1 MPGGAAPRA
10 LLGVLALIM
19 AISLAIVP
27 VVEARPKDKGDG
39 KKDRAAEETV
49 PAGESGQTDV
59 VYVEDAAPT
68 DQSLTAAGAP
78 DVSNERTLLDLDADG
93 DYIPDALDN
102 CPNVQNPDQADAD
115 GDGNGDSCMVYQD
128 SDGDTVPDK
137 QDNCPNIATSDFSDR
152 DGDGVGDSCD
162 KSPDGIEP
170 EPEPVPELGG
180 EGGEGGTEA
189 PAPENGE
196 NLNGVEVERDGRA
209 RSRQRERTDIS
220 KPVITTG
227 LDAEVDGSN
236 AEAEGSDAEAEG
248 IGGPPAQDATSYEEP
263 TRDNPRRNEE
273 LIAEAA
279 ASGELFAPPESPPVP
294 QRAWDE
300 EATSDAAEWDSIVK
314 IDSGA
319 TDDAESAGQRL
330 ADNEPNDRG
339 PQDARGGGGNQGQR
353 AQSNEDVEDS
363 QFARGWVRAKLL
375 LQEELPDDGQESG
388 DAAGEGDATEG
399 STADGGQEESV
410 PVPVENGLVFTGAEN
425 DDESASERDLTSET
439 GDAEESPNL
448 EDEAE
453 PEVADEPEDEPEL
466 LDQEVEP
473 LDEETAFRNDRRDTS
488 DTGNRDD
495 DGASRKDGSRR
506 DGSSRAAAAAAPER
520 QRADAN
526 TDEPRPNTQEKDK
539 ERRDRRNQEI
549 AADAGGWSDDRFF
562 EGGSALDW
570 RGSYGV
576 AGTDDTDLYLTQRS
590 GAGPGKR
597 RGFDYAIPVDGNGVY
612 LVRLFF
618 AEPYWGSPGG
628 PDGGSGLRIFSV
640 TAEGETMLE
649 DLDVFAEVGALTAL
663 VKQGE
668 VDVQDGELNLS
679 FIASEGEPIVAAIE
693 ILRPAQ

>member
-19 AISLAIVP
+19 AIAIAIVP
-27 VVEARPKDKGDG
+27 VVEARPKDRGDG
-39 KKDRAAEETV
+39 KNDRVAEETV

-68 DQSLTAAGAP
+68 EQLPTSSGAP
-78 DVSNERTLLDLDADG
+78 EASNEPTLLELDADG

-102 CPNVQNPDQADAD
+102 CPSVQNPDQADAD
-115 GDGNGDSCMVYQD
+115 GDGSGDPCTVYQD

-137 QDNCPNIATSDFSDR
+137 QDNCPNIATSDFTDR
-152 DGDGVGDSCD
+152 DGDGIGDSCD

-170 EPEPVPELGG
+170 EPEPVPELGDQAG
-180 EGGEGGTEA
+180 EGETEA

-227 LDAEVDGSN
+227 SDVEGDGSN
-236 AEAEGSDAEAEG
+236 AEAESSDAEAEG

-263 TRDNPRRNEE
+263 ARDNPRRNEE
-273 LIAEAA
+273 LVAEAA
-279 ASGELFAPPESPPVP
+279 ASGELFAPPEPPPVP

-300 EATSDAAEWDSIVK
+300 EATLDTAEWDSIIK

-319 TDDAESAGQRL
+319 TDDAELAGQRL
-330 ADNEPNDRG
+330 TDNEPNDQG
-339 PQDARGGGGNQGQR
+339 PRVARGGTGNQEQR
-353 AQSNEDVEDS
+353 AQSNEDVDDS

-375 LQEELPDDGQESG
+375 LQEELPGDGQG
-388 DAAGEGDATEG
+388 LDDVAPDGEPTEG
-399 STADGGQEESV
+399 SAASNEQQGSA

-425 DDESASERDLTSET
+425 DEEPPSERDLDAET
-439 GDAEESPNL
+439 GDAEEAPNL
-448 EDEAE
+448 DDEAE
-453 PEVADEPEDEPEL
+453 SEDAAEPEDEPEL
-466 LDQEVEP
+466 LDQEVET
-473 LDEETAFRNDRRDTS
+473 LDEETATRNDRQDS
-488 DTGNRDD
+488 NVNGNR
-495 DGASRKDGSRR
+495 GQESASRKDGSRR

-520 QRADAN
+520 QRAAVN
-526 TDEPRPNTQEKDK
+526 ADEPPQNTREKET
-539 ERRDRRNQEI
+539 ERRDRRNQET
-549 AADAGGWSDDRFF
+549 ATEAGGWSDDTYF

-576 AGTDDTDLYLTQRS
+576 AGTDDADLYLTQRS

-612 LVRLFF
+612 LVRLYF

-628 PDGGSGLRIFSV
+628 PDGVPGQRVFSV
-640 TAEGETMLE
+640 TAEGETMFE

-668 VDVQDGELNLS
+668 LDVQDGELNLS

-693 ILRPAQ
+693 ILQPVQ

>member
-19 AISLAIVP
+19 AIALAIVP
-27 VVEARPKDKGDG
+27 VVEARPKDKGNG
-39 KKDRAAEETV
+39 KKDRVAEETV
-49 PAGESGQTDV
+49 PAGESGQADV

-68 DQSLTAAGAP
+68 EQSLTAAGAP
-78 DVSNERTLLDLDADG
+78 DVSNEPTLLELDADG

-115 GDGNGDSCMVYQD
+115 GDGAGDSCMVYQD
-128 SDGDTVPDK
+128 TDGDTVPDK

-180 EGGEGGTEA
+180 EGGEGETEA

-227 LDAEVDGSN
+227 SDAEVDGSN
-236 AEAEGSDAEAEG
+236 AEAEGSDLEAEG

-279 ASGELFAPPESPPVP
+279 ASGELFAPPEPPPVP

-300 EATSDAAEWDSIVK
+300 EATLDAAEWNSIIK

-330 ADNEPNDRG
+330 ADNEPNDRE
-339 PQDARGGGGNQGQR
+339 PREARGGSGNQEQR
-353 AQSNEDVEDS
+353 VQLNEDVEDS

-375 LQEELPDDGQESG
+375 LQEELPGDEQGLGDD
-388 DAAGEGDATEG
+388 AGEAEVTEG
-399 STADGGQEESV
+399 SAVGGGFEGTA

-425 DDESASERDLTSET
+425 DDESARERDPASET
-439 GDAEESPNL
+439 GDAGEGSDL
-448 EDEAE
+448 GDEDKPAG
-453 PEVADEPEDEPEL
+453 AARPEDEPEL

-473 LDEETAFRNDRRDTS
+473 LDEETVSRNDRRNNN
-488 DTGNRDD
+488 DTGDRDEG
-495 DGASRKDGSRR
+495 GASRKDGSRR

-520 QRADAN
+520 QRADVN
-526 TDEPRPNTQEKDK
+526 TNEPSQNTREKDK
-539 ERRDRRNQEI
+539 EPRERRNQDV
-549 AADAGGWSDDRFF
+549 AANAGGWSDDHFF

-576 AGTDDTDLYLTQRS
+576 AGTDDADLYLTQRS

-597 RGFDYAIPVDGNGVY
+597 RGFDYAIPVDANGVY
-612 LVRLFF
+612 LVRLYF
-618 AEPYWGSPGG
+618 AEPYWGAPGG
-628 PDGGSGLRIFSV
+628 PTGDPGQRIFSV
-640 TAEGETMLE
+640 TVEGETMLE

-663 VKQGE
+663 VKQDE

-679 FIASEGEPIVAAIE
+679 FTASEGEPIVAAIE
-693 ILRPAQ
+693 

>member
-1 MPGGAAPRA
+1 MPGGAAART
-10 LLGVLALIM
+10 LLGVLALLI
-19 AISLAIVP
+19 AIALAIVP
-27 VVEARPKDKGDG
+27 VVEARPKDKRDG
-39 KKDRAAEETV
+39 KKDRVAEETV
-49 PAGESGQTDV
+49 PAGESGQADV

-68 DQSLTAAGAP
+68 EQSLTAAGAP
-78 DVSNERTLLDLDADG
+78 DVANEPTLLELDADG

-102 CPNVQNPDQADAD
+102 CPNAQNPDQADAD

-180 EGGEGGTEA
+180 QAGEGETEP

-196 NLNGVEVERDGRA
+196 NLNGVEVERDGRT

-227 LDAEVDGSN
+227 SEAEVDGSD
-236 AEAEGSDAEAEG
+236 AGAEGSELEAEG

-263 TRDNPRRNEE
+263 ARDNPRRNEE

-279 ASGELFAPPESPPVP
+279 ASGELFAPPEPPPVP

-300 EATSDAAEWDSIVK
+300 EATPDAAEWDSIIK
-314 IDSGA
+314 IDSGSA
-319 TDDAESAGQRL
+319 DDAESAGQRL
-330 ADNEPNDRG
+330 ADNEPNDREPRDTLGG
-339 PQDARGGGGNQGQR
+339 PGNQDQR
-353 AQSNEDVEDS
+353 AQSNEDVDDS

-375 LQEELPDDGQESG
+375 LQEELPGNDQGSDDAADEDEAREGSAADDGR
-388 DAAGEGDATEG
+388 
-399 STADGGQEESV
+399 EESA

-425 DDESASERDLTSET
+425 DDESASERDLASET
-439 GDAEESPNL
+439 GDAEEAP
-448 EDEAE
+448 DPDDAAE
-453 PEVADEPEDEPEL
+453 PEDATEPEDEPEL

-473 LDEETAFRNDRRDTS
+473 LDEERASRNDRRES
-488 DTGNRDD
+488 NDTGNRDEE
-495 DGASRKDGSRR
+495 GASRKDGSRR

-520 QRADAN
+520 QRADA
-526 TDEPRPNTQEKDK
+526 DPGAPRQSSRAKDK
-539 ERRDRRNQEI
+539 ERNDRRGQEI
-549 AADAGGWSDDRFF
+549 AADAGGWSDDHFYA
-562 EGGSALDW
+562 GGSALDW

-576 AGTDDTDLYLTQRS
+576 AGTDDADLYLTQRS

-597 RGFDYAIPVDGNGVY
+597 RGFDYAIPVDGSGVY
-612 LVRLFF
+612 LVRLYF
-618 AEPYWGSPGG
+618 AEPYWGAPGG
-628 PDGGSGLRIFSV
+628 PGGDPGQRIFSV

-668 VDVQDGELNLS
+668 VDVQDGELNLG

-693 ILRPAQ
+693 ILQPVQ